1 MDEVIEVAFLP
12 LLVKAG
18 KCIKGLFTMEVLNQ
32 TCHHIHYCRT
42 AAMLHKGT
50 HATIIKVCILRPLL
64 LLWDTYS
71 IWSHGKQRSLE
82 KSSILVMWVYLEETI
97 LQPFE
102 LSKEWSSFYLETQV
116 LWQYCILGM
125 YEKVLGCISSLLGT
139 FLPHEI
145 HPSSTRLF
153 NLVCKLLF
161 LFNKFLPLCFSLLLQ
176 QLLLLY
182 ERNRSRHIM
191 EYLMCM

>member
-1 MDEVIEVAFLP
+1 MMDEVIEVAFLP

-71 IWSHGKQRSLE
+71 IWSHGKQRPLE
-82 KSSILVMWVYLEETI
+82 NSSIFVVM
-97 LQPFE
+97 
-102 LSKEWSSFYLETQV
+102 
-116 LWQYCILGM
+116 
-125 YEKVLGCISSLLGT
+125 
-139 FLPHEI
+139 
-145 HPSSTRLF
+145 
-153 NLVCKLLF
+153 
-161 LFNKFLPLCFSLLLQ
+161 
-176 QLLLLY
+176 
-182 ERNRSRHIM
+182 
-191 EYLMCM
+191 